1 MRYEQFEPS
10 PQLAPVVERLWLL
23 EGDAAEIAAEPI
35 PPDGHPEII
44 VHAGEPFVEVAGGRR
59 RLQER
64 VLYAGQITRAVQVAP
79 SGYSRLAGARLRP
92 HGGFALF
99 GGSQRRYTDRI
110 VPLAD
115 IDAKL
120 ARRLARAVAGLGL
133 SGDLV
138 PALDAALVPAVA
150 TAAQTVVVAPAVS
163 LAIEQ
168 RGLVRIADLAAHAGL
183 GERQFERRFQEQVG
197 LPPKL
202 FVRILRFQ
210 EVLNA
215 IRYGLDATSWA
226 DVAAAHGFY
235 DQAHFIHDFKGFVGE
250 SPAAWNVGEASLAAI
265 FSAIRRGRAS
275 SRADAGNAPAV
286 RTRSGTRPTARTESA
301 SPRTP
306 RPRGSRESIRPPA
319 RRSRGRARS

>member
-1 MRYEQFEPS
+1 LKYEQLSPS
-10 PQLAPVVERLWLL
+10 PALAPVVERLWLL
-23 EGDAAEIAAEPI
+23 EGEAGEIAAEPI

-44 VHAGEPFVEVAGGRR
+44 IHAGEPFVEIVNGRR

-64 VLYAGQITRAVQVAP
+64 VLFAGQITRAVQVAP
-79 SGYSRLAGARLRP
+79 SGYSRLVGARLRP
-92 HGGFALF
+92 HGAFVLF

-115 IDAKL
+115 VDAPL
-120 ARRLARAVAGLGL
+120 ARRLARGVAGLGL
-133 SGDLV
+133 TGDLV
-138 PALDAALVPAVA
+138 PALEAVLAPVAAAA
-150 TAAQTVVVAPAVS
+150 TRTVVVAPAVA
-163 LAIEQ
+163 LALER
-168 RGLVRIADLAAHAGL
+168 RGLVRVADLAAHVQL
-183 GERQFERRFQEQVG
+183 GARQFERRFQEQVG

-202 FVRILRFQ
+202 FLRILRFQ

-275 SRADAGNAPAV
+275 SRAEPPAAAAI
-286 RTRSGTRPTARTESA
+286 RTRSETPPTARTESTA
-301 SPRTP
+301 PRSR
-306 RPRGSRESIRPPA
+306 RPRGSRGSTHPPG
-319 RRSRGRARS
+319 RCSRGRARS

>member
-1 MRYEQFEPS
+1 LRYEQFAPS
-10 PQLAPVVERLWLL
+10 PALSPVVERLWLL
-23 EGDAAEIAAEPI
+23 EGEAHEIAAEPI
-35 PPDGHPEII
+35 PPDGHAEII
-44 VHAGEPFVEVAGGRR
+44 VHAGEPFVEIHEGVR
-59 RLQER
+59 RLQDR
-64 VLYAGQITRAVQVAP
+64 VLFAGQITRAVQVAP
-79 SGYSRLAGARLRP
+79 SGYSRMAGARLRP
-92 HGGFALF
+92 YGAFALF
-99 GGSQRRYTDRI
+99 GGPQQRYTDRI
-110 VPLAD
+110 VPLAE
-115 IDAKL
+115 IDSTL

-133 SGDLV
+133 TGDLV
-138 PALDAALVPAVA
+138 PALDAALAPAAAKA
-150 TAAQTVVVAPAVS
+150 TREVVVAPAVS

-168 RGLVRIADLAAHAGL
+168 RGLVRVDDLAAHVRL
-183 GERQFERRFQEQVG
+183 GARQFERRFQEQVG
-197 LPPKL
+197 LSPKL
-202 FVRILRFQ
+202 FLRILRFQ

-275 SRADAGNAPAV
+275 SRADAEQAAPV

-301 SPRTP
+301 APRSP
-306 RPRGSRESIRPPA
+306 RPRGSRESPRPPA

>member
-1 MRYEQFEPS
+1 LRYEQFEPS
-10 PQLAPVVERLWLL
+10 PALAPVVERLWLL
-23 EGDAAEIAAEPI
+23 EGQAGEIAAEPI

-44 VHAGEPFVEVAGGRR
+44 IHAGEPFVEIVNGRR

-64 VLYAGQITRAVQVAP
+64 VLFAGQITRAVQVAP

-92 HGGFALF
+92 HGGFMLF
-99 GGSQRRYTDRI
+99 GGSQRRYADRI

-115 IDAKL
+115 IDARL
-120 ARRLARAVAGLGL
+120 ARRLARGVAGLGL
-133 SGDLV
+133 TGDLV
-138 PALDAALVPAVA
+138 PALESVLAPVAAAV
-150 TAAQTVVVAPAVS
+150 TRTVVVAPAVA
-163 LAIEQ
+163 LALER
-168 RGLVRIADLAAHAGL
+168 RGLVRVADLAAPVRL
-183 GERQFERRFQEQVG
+183 GARQFERRFQEQVG

-202 FVRILRFQ
+202 FLRILRFQ

-275 SRADAGNAPAV
+275 SRAEPAAAAI
-286 RTRSGTRPTARTESA
+286 RTRSETPPTARTESTA
-301 SPRTP
+301 PRSR
-306 RPRGSRESIRPPA
+306 RPRSSRGSTHPPG
-319 RRSRGRARS
+319 RCSRGRARS